1 MQDRNEA
8 LKKRLLEAFRLEAGD
23 RMRIL
28 ADAFAMPS
36 DAFDAVL
43 VESVFR
49 EVHSLKGAAR
59 AVSLGAVE
67 KLCQAWETLLAD
79 IKRSGAGVSETQLG
93 VNRKCHG
100 LLRQLMADASA
111 IPNDQLS
118 DYCRRIERGEEI
130 ASLAP
135 VENQVQDWASDDSE
149 SQLVKEEPKVASPTV
164 EATPIPP
171 SVSGEPLEEERA
183 QTNETAS
190 SEEAAPQTLRQRPAE
205 LAGLAGNSGMLR
217 IKAEH
222 LDELMYQVEDLQQ
235 AKLEATQACLMLKEA
250 VAGFAEWRKFRH
262 EITTAA
268 RQLRTHID
276 HEAERQVSRD
286 QVLVSME
293 REQQTLI
300 DFSAWAADFLGQWE
314 YRLSQ
319 LAKTSEKVA
328 RGVATV
334 ADGMHAQMQ
343 TVLLLPCSVLVEGLP
358 AMVQEIAD
366 SLGKKVQMRYSGE
379 SLQVDKR
386 VLDELKSPL
395 QHMLRNAVDHGVE
408 APARRRELGKP
419 EYAQIELDFM
429 QENAG
434 LFEVRIRDDGLGF
447 DPAKL
452 KAKAVAQK
460 VLDEDK
466 AAAMNDKDAAQLAF
480 SSGVST
486 SSIITDLSGRGL
498 GLAIVR
504 EKVERL
510 GGRILLET
518 TPGSGSTITLQAPT
532 SMATYRALLVRVEDQ
547 LMAIPAQAVERVLR
561 LPQEEIKSVENRLSF
576 TLHNEA
582 NPLWRLSDILGLGTT
597 ASAPDKAV
605 CAQVAVMNV
614 NGDRFG
620 LLVDEVI
627 GDHEVIIKP
636 LGPQL
641 LRVRNILG
649 ATQMGDGRIVPILHP
664 FDLYKSACN
673 TDSAPLQTGGMEEL
687 RRRKRILIAEDSVTS
702 RGLLKTILESA
713 GYEAVT
719 ANDGV
724 DAWEA
729 LKHGAFDL
737 MVSDIEMPRL
747 DGFGLTAKVRAD
759 RRFAELP
766 VVLVTALQSPEDKER
781 GMEAG
786 ANAYI
791 VKSGFDQANLL
802 EIIRQLL

>member
-8 LKKRLLEAFRLEAGD
+8 LKKRLLEAFRMEAGD

-28 ADAFAMPS
+28 ADAFAMS
-36 DAFDAVL
+36 ADAFDAAL

-79 IKRSGAGVSETQLG
+79 IKHSGAGVSETQLS

-100 LLRQLMADASA
+100 LLRQLMADAAA

-118 DYCRRIERGEEI
+118 DFCRRIERGEDLAGPEPTE
-130 ASLAP
+130 SLTQDSAP
-135 VENQVQDWASDDSE
+135 DDSE
-149 SQLVKEEPKVASPTV
+149 PSMPEEPKVSPPPVEASP
-164 EATPIPP
+164 APP
-171 SVSGEPLEEERA
+171 PVSAQPLQEEVAES
-183 QTNETAS
+183 NETAPS
-190 SEEAAPQTLRQRPAE
+190 NETGRQTLPQRPPE
-205 LAGLAGNSGMLR
+205 LAGLTGSSGMLR

-250 VAGFAEWRKFRH
+250 VAGFTEWRKHRH

-268 RQLRTHID
+268 RQLRTHIE
-276 HEAERQVSRD
+276 HESERQANRDLVS
-286 QVLVSME
+286 VSME

-300 DFSAWAADFLGQWE
+300 DFSAWASDFLGQWE

-319 LAKTSEKVA
+319 LAKISEKVA

-334 ADGMHAQMQ
+334 ADGMHSQMQ

-358 AMVQEIAD
+358 AMVQDIAG
-366 SLGKKVQMRYSGE
+366 SQGKKVRLRYSGE
-379 SLQVDKR
+379 TLQVDKR

-408 APARRRELGKP
+408 TPARRRELGKP
-419 EYAQIELDFM
+419 ECALIELDFM

-434 LFEVRIRDDGLGF
+434 LFEVRIRDDGVGF

-452 KAKAVAQK
+452 KAKAIAQK

-466 AAAMNDKDAAQLAF
+466 AAAMSDKDAAQLAF
-480 SSGVST
+480 TSGVST

-510 GGRILLET
+510 GGRTLLET
-518 TPGSGSTITLQAPT
+518 TPGGGSAITLQAPT

-547 LMAIPAQAVERVLR
+547 LMAIPAQSVERVLR
-561 LPQEEIKSVENRLSF
+561 LPQEEVKSVENRLSF

-582 NPLWRLSDILGLGTT
+582 NPLWRLSDILGLGTSV
-597 ASAPDKAV
+597 SAPDKAA
-605 CAQVAVMNV
+605 CAQIAVMNV

-620 LLVDEVI
+620 LMVDEVI

-641 LRVRNILG
+641 LRVRNVLG

-673 TDSAPLQTGGMEEL
+673 TDSAPLQVGDMEEL

-713 GYEAVT
+713 GYDAVT

-724 DAWEA
+724 EAWEA
-729 LKHGAFDL
+729 LKQGAFDL